1 MNSELTSDRTDYLL
15 YEKTAAIYDS
25 QRFCGCAGRWG
36 HHRQIAILK
45 NLTDNW
51 QGKKVLEIGC
61 GTGRITESL
70 TRWGAEVTASD
81 ISKQMLQA
89 ARARFGTH
97 QKLPAPQF
105 RLMSVFDMD
114 IDLQGYDYVIMV
126 NVLGRLSKPRQ
137 AIQQI
142 SSKMSKT
149 CKLVFTFPCLTSIL
163 FPFGLLVNARGKSLA
178 RDVTSHWYMP
188 GTIEKYC
195 SDAGL
200 RILRLFGHHY
210 VPVPRILFVTLPL
223 FWACDQIIAK
233 FLPRR
238 CPSVFVECELP
249 ATADR

>member
-25 QRFCGCAGRWG
+25 QRFCGWAGRWG
-36 HHRQIAILK
+36 HHRQVAILK

-89 ARARFGTH
+89 ARARFSTH

-105 RLMSVFDMD
+105 RLMSVFDID
-114 IDLQGYDYVIMV
+114 INLQGYDYVIMV

-137 AIQQI
+137 AIQRI

-149 CKLVFTFPCLTSIL
+149 CKFVFTFPCLTSIL
-163 FPFGLLVNARGKSLA
+163 FPFGLLVNARGKSLG

-210 VPVPRILFVTLPL
+210 VPVPRILFLTLPL

-233 FLPRR
+233 FFPRR

-249 ATADR
+249 ATAER